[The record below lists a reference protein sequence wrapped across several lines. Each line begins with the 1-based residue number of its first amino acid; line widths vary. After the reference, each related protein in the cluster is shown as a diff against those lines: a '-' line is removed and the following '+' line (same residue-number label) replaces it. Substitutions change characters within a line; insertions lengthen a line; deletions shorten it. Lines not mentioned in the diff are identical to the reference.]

1 MTEGPILR
9 HLVRF
14 AVPLLLGNLFQQL
27 YNMVDTWVVGNF
39 VSNEAFSAVGSVT
52 PAVNMLIGFFL
63 GLSNGAGVVIARH
76 YGAGRERQLRQAVH
90 TALTLALGLGV
101 VFTVLGVA
109 MVPAVLRLMK
119 TPASVWPD
127 AESYLTIYFSGVLGL
142 MLYNIGAAI
151 WQAVGDSRYP
161 FLCLAVCAVT
171 NTGLDLLFVLRFGMG
186 IRGVAYATV
195 LAQFLSMALV
205 LGRLLL
211 TGCCVRLDPR
221 ALGLSREP
229 LGAILRLGLPTA
241 LQMAVTAFSN
251 VFIQSYINAFGP
263 DCMSGWTAYNKID
276 QLVLLPITSLALATT
291 TFVGQNLGKEQW
303 DRARRGTR
311 TAFLLAEGSTVLL
324 AAAVC
329 AAAPGLVAFFNGKP
343 EVIRDGSHFLRALT
357 PFYVFAV
364 ANHILPGALRGAG
377 NSRAPLVI
385 FLTSYVAARQ
395 LYFYIVANF
404 ISNTMLPVTMG
415 YPFGWITCAALSF
428 GYYRWTGLGRG
439 GGSPGKTETEDQL

>member
-1 MTEGPILR
+1 
-9 HLVRF
+9 
-14 AVPLLLGNLFQQL
+14 
-27 YNMVDTWVVGNF
+27 
-39 VSNEAFSAVGSVT
+39 
-52 PAVNMLIGFFL
+52 MLIGFFL
-63 GLSNGAGVVIARH
+63 GLSNGAGVVIARL
-76 YGAGRERQLRQAVH
+76 YGAGREPELRRAVH
-90 TALTLALGLGV
+90 TALTLAVLLGAAFTALGV
-101 VFTVLGVA
+101 I

-127 AESYLTIYFSGVLGL
+127 AESYLTIYFAGIMGL
-142 MLYNIGAAI
+142 MLYNIGAAV

-171 NTGLDLLFVLRFGMG
+171 NTVLDLIFVIRLGLG

-205 LGRLLL
+205 LGRLLF
-211 TGCCVRLDPR
+211 TRSCVRLEPR
-221 ALGLSREP
+221 LLGLAREP
-229 LGAILRLGLPTA
+229 LRAILRLGLPTA

-291 TFVGQNLGKEQW
+291 TFVGQNLGKDQW

-311 TAFLLAEGSTVLL
+311 TAFWLAEGITVLL
-324 AAAVC
+324 AAVVC
-329 AAAPGLVAFFNGKP
+329 AAAPALVAFFNRRP
-343 EVIRDGSHFLRALT
+343 EVIRDGSLFLRALT

-364 ANHILPGALRGAG
+364 ANHILPGAMRGAG

-385 FLTSYVAARQ
+385 FMTSYVAARQ
-395 LYFYIVANF
+395 LYFYIMAHC
-404 ISNTMLPVTMG
+404 ISNTMLPVSMG
-415 YPFGWITCAALSF
+415 YPFGWIICALLSF
-428 GYYRWTGLGRG
+428 AYYRRTGLGRG
-439 GGSPGKTETEDQL
+439 DGSSEKTEKEK